1 MCWTNFANSTQHR
14 SFLVVNGLDNTNN
27 LTWLVFTVSINMR
40 QIIIKILHL
49 DKVIFVWLQVSSDDD
64 DVAAMDFLIA
74 PKTQEPPKGKK
85 EQVSW
90 IY

>member
-1 MCWTNFANSTQHR
+1 
-14 SFLVVNGLDNTNN
+14 
-27 LTWLVFTVSINMR
+27 MR

>member
-1 MCWTNFANSTQHR
+1 
-14 SFLVVNGLDNTNN
+14 
-27 LTWLVFTVSINMR
+27 MR

-64 DVAAMDFLIA
+64 DVDAMDLSIS
-74 PKTQEPPKGKK
+74 PKKHESPKGKK